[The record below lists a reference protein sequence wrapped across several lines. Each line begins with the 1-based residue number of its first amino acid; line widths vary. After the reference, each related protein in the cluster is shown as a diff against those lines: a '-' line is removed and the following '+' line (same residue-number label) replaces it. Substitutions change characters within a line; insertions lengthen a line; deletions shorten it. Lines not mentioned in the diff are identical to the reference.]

1 MKRSTVKIRDAYV
14 KTRAQNVAD
23 MRCFWGGSDSLHKV
37 PKGAGQDMTSDDFMD
52 EKSFSETKEPRQDQD
67 QALRRSTRQRRML
80 EYLNGYVLS

>member
-23 MRCFWGGSDSLHKV
+23 MRCSWGGSDSLHKV

-67 QALRRSTRQRRML
+67 QALRRSTRQRRMPG
-80 EYLNGYVLS
+80 YLNGYVLS